1 MTAVVAPITALLIG
15 VALLLMGNG
24 LQGTLLPIR
33 ADLEAFSTIDIGIL
47 GSSYFF
53 GFALGCLGGPWLV
66 RRAGHIRTFAAIVAI
81 ASSIV
86 LAHALITNAAVWWG
100 LRAGSGFCF
109 AVLYMVIE
117 SWLNERATNE
127 NRGLIFS
134 IYTIINLTVIT
145 VGQMMLILADPAD
158 FVLFG
163 LASIL
168 VSLAA
173 VPVALTRAQAPA
185 PIDQV
190 KIRIRTLYHQSP
202 VGVMGC
208 ATVGLANGAFWALGP
223 IFAQRDTGD
232 TTNVALFMSI
242 AVIAGAV
249 GQWPLGRWSDRIDR
263 RKVIVLASAGSALAA
278 IIMTWLAHSDSVL
291 LTYSVFLFGFFAFP
305 LYALSIAHMNDFVQ
319 PENYVETA
327 SGLLLVYAAGAV
339 AGPLLA
345 SLATD
350 IFGIGSLFAYT
361 ALIHIALVAF
371 AGYRMRQRTPAPVA
385 EHIAFADALRV
396 AQTVAPID
404 PLSES
409 EHSAHGEESAPS
421 HMRHHDMED
430 DVPSAHSGP
439 EKETR

>member
-1 MTAVVAPITALLIG
+1 MTAVVAPIAALLIG

-33 ADLEAFSTIDIGIL
+33 ANLEAFSAIEIGIL

-53 GFALGCLGGPWLV
+53 GFASGCWTGPLLV
-66 RRAGHIRTFAAIVAI
+66 RRAGHIRTFAAVVAI

-86 LAHALITNAAVWWG
+86 LAHALLVNAEVWWG

-134 IYTIINLTVIT
+134 VYTIINLTVIT
-145 VGQMMLILADPAD
+145 VGQMMLILADPAE

-185 PIDQV
+185 PIDEV
-190 KIRIRTLYHQSP
+190 KIRIRTLYRHSP
-202 VGVMGC
+202 VGVLGC
-208 ATVGLANGAFWALGP
+208 LTVGLTNGAFWALGP
-223 IFAQRDTGD
+223 VFAQRDTGD

-263 RKVIVLASAGSALAA
+263 RKVIIVASAGAALAA
-278 IIMTWLAHSDSVL
+278 LIMTWLTHSGSGA

-305 LYALSIAHMNDFVQ
+305 LYSLSIAHMNDFVQ

-345 SLATD
+345 SLTIDA
-350 IFGIGSLFAYT
+350 FGMGSLFAYT
-361 ALIHIALVAF
+361 ALFHVGLVIF
-371 AGYRMRQRTPAPVA
+371 AVHRIRQRTPAPSD

-396 AQTVAPID
+396 AQTIGPID
-404 PLSES
+404 PLSEDEQAGPPQTHNS
-409 EHSAHGEESAPS
+409 E
-421 HMRHHDMED
+421 ED
-430 DVPSAHSGP
+430 DDPGGP
-439 EKETR
+439 TRTRPDKDTV